1 MAPLVRTGGSRHTG
15 LAAPPHHNIQIL
27 AKCEA
32 GYGAYSN
39 SIIVDEPNRERVYI
53 HSSHAYADNKTNILA
68 WWVDKI

>member
-1 MAPLVRTGGSRHTG
+1 MDGYWQ
-15 LAAPPHHNIQIL
+15 N
-27 AKCEA
+27 AKLDM
-32 GYGAYSN
+32 GAYSN